1 MSMPIGGTTAASPY
15 AGFWLRFVAAIID
28 GIILFVVNFVLSL
41 ILAAIFGLGGIYI
54 VIIVS
59 YLVTGALGLLYWAKM
74 ESGPGQATLGK
85 RVLKLKVTNL
95 SGGRID
101 FATAVTR
108 SWVHWLGYFVLILDV
123 VLGLPFF
130 LNGNL
135 GTLSGIVTVAALIS
149 AIMIAFTPMKQG
161 FHDQI
166 AKTLVVRA

>member
-1 MSMPIGGTTAASPY
+1 MPTSGAAAASPY

-28 GIILFVVNFVLSL
+28 GILLAVVNFILSFILLAVFGLNIVAL
-41 ILAAIFGLGGIYI
+41 ILIY
-54 VIIVS
+54 VI
-59 YLVTGALGLLYWAKM
+59 TGALGLIYWAMM

-85 RVLKLKVTNL
+85 RILKLKVTNM

-101 FATAVTR
+101 FATALTR
-108 SWVHWLGYFVLILDV
+108 SWVHWLSYFVLVIDV
-123 VLGLPFF
+123 LLGLPFF

-135 GTLSGIVTVAALIS
+135 GTLSGIVALAALAS